1 MPSVAPAELERRP
14 VARAVR
20 AAGEVAL
27 MLLAFGTVWPF
38 GSVEEFWE
46 SAATAGT
53 ALLTVLWAIHTILT
67 RSLRLRFDAP
77 AFILCGLILL
87 SGAQLIPLPRGI
99 VRLVSPS
106 TVMWREAMLPETGEL
121 LPGETASAARSTAY
135 PISLDPPSTRLFAA
149 RMFTLL
155 AVYLA
160 ARNWLADRE
169 SFRRLAW
176 AALLTGVSLAALA
189 LGQFFSSPPS
199 VIYWSV
205 LTTGTVFGPFVC
217 RNHYP
222 DFIALCAGL
231 AIGLMVTKRPPP
243 AYGAERETGPG
254 SFWDEFTAM
263 ISAPLQLLQQ
273 PAVLAAA
280 AGVGLMLVSIPFSL
294 SRGGVLA
301 FLVATLGVFVLAR
314 WRRKNAVPSG
324 NRTAVTAAT
333 SVALCVV
340 AWFGWA
346 PIEKRF
352 GEIGSGPTVDDRT
365 VLWNASFRQLP
376 GFWFA
381 GAGNGSHLRIEPLG
395 REDAD
400 RAANSAVEHAHNEY
414 VEAAIEGGLVRLGLT
429 LALPVMVLV
438 SLARGFR
445 KLQSR
450 TAGPLIL
457 GALFGLAV
465 VAAHAATD
473 FALHIPAV
481 PLLAIIVAAYAMAA
495 AHDSEFLLV
504 KQKRRGSPA
513 RTEVGIAPITSRATF
528 LGFPAIVLA
537 CTLGS
542 LMILLAWQSNRRAV
556 AEKYLIAGM
565 AQGRSLNP
573 DRCRTRIEYLEASTA
588 ANPINPEAFFE
599 LAQAHLDA
607 ATDLGPTPAEA
618 VAGPVLPRRARSERY
633 SPEML
638 ERHILPALRALRT
651 ARDLC
656 PLLPEVHAR
665 LGLLAEYWSRS
676 EPALVH
682 LDRAKL
688 LLKSDPEIRFA
699 CGVEAAKA
707 GDRARA
713 ITEWKK
719 SLELSPKQLRP
730 ILRAAGKSLSP
741 EEMLRSLLPDDPV
754 VLMGAADE
762 LYPNRRTQ
770 RSERR
775 PFVERAAAG
784 HRPDATVVHWVAS
797 ATANEELN
805 RGADARR
812 AWERALELDSDRG
825 PTRDG
830 LARFLEADEQYADAL
845 PHLEWLL
852 AKNPNDPGYRLRHK
866 AAVHGAKLR
875 REIGE

>member
-1 MPSVAPAELERRP
+1 MPAVSPAELECRP
-14 VARAVR
+14 TARAVR
-20 AAGEVAL
+20 AAGEVTL

-46 SAATAGT
+46 SVATAGI
-53 ALLTVLWAIHTILT
+53 ALLTVLWAIHAILT
-67 RSLRLRFDAP
+67 RRLRLRFDAP

-99 VRLVSPS
+99 VRIVSPS
-106 TVMWREAMLPETGEL
+106 TVMWRQAMLPETGEQ
-121 LPGETASAARSTAY
+121 LPGETAGAVRPTAY
-135 PISLDPPSTRLFAA
+135 PISLDPSSTRLFAA
-149 RMFTLL
+149 RMFALL

-160 ARNWLADRE
+160 ARNWLADRG

-176 AALLTGVSLAALA
+176 VALLTGVALAALA

-199 VIYWSV
+199 VIYWSMP
-205 LTTGTVFGPFVC
+205 TTGTVFGPFVC

-243 AYGAERETGPG
+243 AYGADRETAPG

-263 ISAPLQLLQQ
+263 LTAPLQLLQQ
-273 PAVLAAA
+273 PIVLAAS

-294 SRGGVLA
+294 SRGGMLA
-301 FLVATLGVFVLAR
+301 FLAATLGVFVLAR

-333 SVALCVV
+333 AVALCVV

-346 PIEKRF
+346 PIKQRF
-352 GEIGSGPTVDDRT
+352 DEIGSGRTVDDRT

-395 REDAD
+395 REDGD
-400 RAANSAVEHAHNEY
+400 RAANAPVGHAHSEY

-429 LALPVMVLV
+429 LVLPGVVLV
-438 SLARGFR
+438 ALARGFR
-445 KLQSR
+445 RLQSR

-465 VAAHAATD
+465 VAAHAITD

-481 PLLAIIVAAYAMAA
+481 PLLAIAVTAYAMAA
-495 AHDSEFLLV
+495 AHDSEFQPV

-513 RTEVGIAPITSRATF
+513 RAEVEWSTKMPRATF
-528 LGFPAIVLA
+528 LGFPAIALA
-537 CTLGS
+537 CSLAA
-542 LMILLAWQSNRRAV
+542 LMILQAWQSNRRAV
-556 AEKYLIAGM
+556 AEKYLTAGT
-565 AQGRSLNP
+565 AQGRSRNP
-573 DRCRTRIEYLEASTA
+573 EQYRIRIGYLEASTA
-588 ANPINPEAFFE
+588 ANPSNPEAFFE

-607 ATDLGPTPAEA
+607 ATDLDPTPAEA
-618 VAGPVLPRRARSERY
+618 VAGQILPRRARPKRF
-633 SPEML
+633 SPEMV

-651 ARDLC
+651 ARELC
-656 PLLPEVHAR
+656 PLVPEVHAR
-665 LGLLAEYWSRS
+665 LGLLAGYFSRS

-682 LDRAKL
+682 LDRAKQ
-688 LLKSDPEIRFA
+688 LLKSDSEIRFA

-707 GDRARA
+707 GDHERALA
-713 ITEWKK
+713 EWKK

-730 ILRAAGKSLSP
+730 ILRAAGQSLTS
-741 EEMLRSLLPDDPV
+741 EEMLKSLLPDDSV
-754 VLMGAADE
+754 VLLGAADE

-770 RSERR
+770 RAARR
-775 PFVERAAAG
+775 PFVERAAVG
-784 HRPDATVVHWVAS
+784 NRSDATVGQWVAS
-797 ATANEELN
+797 AAACEELD

-812 AWERALELDSDRG
+812 AWERALEVDRDRG

-852 AKNPNDPGYRLRHK
+852 AKNPNDAGYRLRHK
-866 AAVHGAKLR
+866 AAVHGAKLQ